1 MPKGT
6 KKKRVAKNPND
17 SDEENKEVRLSL
29 EIQLI
34 IA

>member
-6 KKKRVAKNPND
+6 KKKRVAKKSND

-29 EIQLI
+29 KI
-34 IA
+34 